1 MKRPVY
7 SRLEQNKIVKVQ
19 EFAESSGQST
29 SAALEE
35 LVSRG
40 LTDLESGG
48 KLEPLEQELST
59 TKEEL
64 QKLRQRDIE
73 LAGRLEVCQK
83 NESLAHSAQQQAEAN
98 ESQFRQILAVGVAT
112 CGRKGCAQLW
122 RLYDVWL
129 HRCPKCGNPTANLL
143 PHYKPAP
150 SGSENAKDLLAV
162 VGGVAAV
169 AAILKAMGGESD
181 KA

>member
-1 MKRPVY
+1 MKVSVY
-7 SRLEQNKIVKVQ
+7 SRLEQDQVAKVRQ
-19 EFAESSGQST
+19 FAESSGQSV
-29 SAALEE
+29 SAALEK

-48 KLEPLEQELST
+48 KLEPLEQELDT

-64 QKLRQRDIE
+64 QKLRHRDTE

-98 ESQFRQILAVGVAT
+98 EAQFREILAVGVAT

-122 RLYDVWL
+122 RVYDVWL

-150 SGSENAKDLLAV
+150 IGSENARDLLAV

-169 AAILKAMGGESD
+169 AAILKAIGGTSD
-181 KA
+181 